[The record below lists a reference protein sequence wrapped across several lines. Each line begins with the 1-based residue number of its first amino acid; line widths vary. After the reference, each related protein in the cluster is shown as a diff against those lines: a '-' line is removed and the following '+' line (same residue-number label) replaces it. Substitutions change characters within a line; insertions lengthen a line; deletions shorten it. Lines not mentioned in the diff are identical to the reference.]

1 MVTSDNHSLWPQIR
15 EVLLP
20 YARAHLTVDHVLYTQ
35 RAVEELLL
43 QVLVC
48 VPMIDA
54 TSFLLPTDPFDAL
67 TCYLN
72 SSKPRPF
79 EEQLFAD
86 RDAVDFIK
94 NTFLP
99 PPPLWKLIT
108 ERCWH
113 TEDCEY
119 KSLSEIHRPMSP
131 ILTQYAMRETPRIGD
146 KKALATISQ
155 TMLSLQPFLKLV
167 RDEVVA
173 DPPLPESHE
182 ILDLRCQVETSSNE
196 LRSFLQS
203 VFESAT
209 SDECM
214 GNFTNIPKAASFLKS
229 ESPARRP
236 SRVESPPLF
245 VFTDRR
251 IRGNRYT
258 NGDQGS
264 LCVKTAAD
272 VVPLLKRV
280 SAEVMEEEGNLNEQS
295 MEVVDGWTTY
305 KISSP
310 PSYHRRSSSCSDVDE
325 LWEISRP
332 GTPATSLAVAR
343 MEEIEIPRTRK
354 FGHGIVNRE
363 DASAHGTANVLM
375 TVGSPASFITS
386 FISTAPVPMAPSES
400 VMEFSHLRSDAFNPL
415 DMLPHNVCSPCASES
430 RHRKP
435 PSPISVQQT
444 GAKSD
449 LEIDLHTIFT
459 EVNSPR
465 QQDPLSLI
473 LEERLD
479 VKEVM
484 LMDVPSLPPPT
495 AHPKEPALSV
505 NRMSNLVISRERNP
519 LNADATHR
527 RKDAGTFAFLSPVKG
542 IKPLALSLSWMF
554 VYLLPEPLAALLHYI
569 SSGFE
574 C

>member
-1 MVTSDNHSLWPQIR
+1 
-15 EVLLP
+15 
-20 YARAHLTVDHVLYTQ
+20 
-35 RAVEELLL
+35 
-43 QVLVC
+43 
-48 VPMIDA
+48 
-54 TSFLLPTDPFDAL
+54 
-67 TCYLN
+67 
-72 SSKPRPF
+72 
-79 EEQLFAD
+79 
-86 RDAVDFIK
+86 
-94 NTFLP
+94 
-99 PPPLWKLIT
+99 
-108 ERCWH
+108 
-113 TEDCEY
+113 
-119 KSLSEIHRPMSP
+119 MSP

-182 ILDLRCQVETSSNE
+182 ILLVMVHCFTLHTYLFYFFRDLRCQVETSSNE

-295 MEVVDGWTTY
+295 MEVVDGWSMPVISFTRSWLTGHLLVPATY

-343 MEEIEIPRTRK
+343 MGMLLVCTDAEELTC
-354 FGHGIVNRE
+354 F
-363 DASAHGTANVLM
+363 
-375 TVGSPASFITS
+375 
-386 FISTAPVPMAPSES
+386 
-400 VMEFSHLRSDAFNPL
+400 
-415 DMLPHNVCSPCASES
+415 
-430 RHRKP
+430 
-435 PSPISVQQT
+435 
-444 GAKSD
+444 
-449 LEIDLHTIFT
+449 
-459 EVNSPR
+459 
-465 QQDPLSLI
+465 
-473 LEERLD
+473 
-479 VKEVM
+479 
-484 LMDVPSLPPPT
+484 
-495 AHPKEPALSV
+495 
-505 NRMSNLVISRERNP
+505 
-519 LNADATHR
+519 
-527 RKDAGTFAFLSPVKG
+527 
-542 IKPLALSLSWMF
+542 
-554 VYLLPEPLAALLHYI
+554 
-569 SSGFE
+569 
-574 C
+574 